1 MKGIGIGIYPK
12 GIKKIFNYYIYSY
25 NPDYLLKSISLFFE
39 ENYEKKKEIEFID
52 ELTEKNNMF
61 EVNITNF
68 LEESINN
75 LTFKELKDELNN
87 IKKSIHSFDF
97 YFKETKI
104 KDENN
109 FMQPCSLYERG
120 ILKGQKILIV
130 MLWTCNT
137 SENES
142 QYVREECISKEW
154 KNSKLCIKKAA
165 DYYGVELKIVLNYEN
180 AIKKL

>member
-1 MKGIGIGIYPK
+1 
-12 GIKKIFNYYIYSY
+12 
-25 NPDYLLKSISLFFE
+25 
-39 ENYEKKKEIEFID
+39 
-52 ELTEKNNMF
+52 
-61 EVNITNF
+61 
-68 LEESINN
+68 
-75 LTFKELKDELNN
+75 
-87 IKKSIHSFDF
+87 
-97 YFKETKI
+97 
-104 KDENN
+104 
-109 FMQPCSLYERG
+109 MQPYSLYERG

-130 MLWTCNT
+130 MLWTCNR